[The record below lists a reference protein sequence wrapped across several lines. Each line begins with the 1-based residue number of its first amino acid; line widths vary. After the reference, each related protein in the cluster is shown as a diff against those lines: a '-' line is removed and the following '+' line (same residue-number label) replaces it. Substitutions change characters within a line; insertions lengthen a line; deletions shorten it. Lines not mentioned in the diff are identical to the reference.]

1 MSAIDTLK
9 EAVEAHPRLIGFLFS
24 AMVLMSQAGAVAA
37 SASDGA
43 YGP

>member
-1 MSAIDTLK
+1 MSTTDSMK
-9 EAVEAHPRLIGFLFS
+9 EAVAEHPRLLGILFT

-43 YGP
+43 VGP